1 MKRNPTSPLNLSVLT
16 LLVSVV
22 ASTVLTPDA
31 SANIFDKL
39 KKQIEKAAEDLASG
53 DDLKK
58 EVEKLIDPNKE
69 EKPEEDVRPA
79 NPTAQQGENSQ
90 TVASQSSPQ
99 PNESVKGGS
108 VPDDEAL
115 MWSRQEYFFEQPAYF
130 DSMPFDFG
138 EYRKIPS
145 VDESTFSPLYV
156 STHKGLPRLGVL
168 PNILT
173 GNPTTHYSQSD
184 RNRKRVV
191 AARLKRDNA
200 VYFNLALLD
209 LMEEEATAEN
219 IKVDNSGEPANRQK
233 TARDIYS
240 SLDELYRPRYHIQ
253 SLAAGLLTPKGY
265 ESYFAQPADSV
276 SAKSPNR
283 STISWGGS
291 NPFAARRSFH
301 SFVDEEVPKL
311 KKWSKEIGRNVYV
324 VGSEYVDSYD
334 FKRKGIE
341 LTLRPPK
348 FEEYVMRHYS
358 GPDEK
363 ILNAD
368 GTHKV
373 LLTMESGEAERILE
387 KTKFIYFAI
396 EGELIGIGRGARSGG
411 PYSATNPGTGIE
423 YEITG
428 DTIEV
433 YADELLTQKLCSF
446 DPYTDKVVAIGAGS
460 AGGSSQVSEVR
471 VATPAPGKPASAK
484 GGAGTGGRAG
494 YSDSG
499 NFRTFTAPGS
509 SIKPLTIPVYK
520 GKLCPD
526 LPVALVNRNSP
537 EYSKLGSKERSEA
550 LALFNEIRRSVKF
563 FNLLRNMKIA
573 REYYNPE
580 WLKENFDMKRV
591 PGYGTQMHMAS
602 WFDLAKELAVEGLT
616 EESLPQYFCTDGKCQ
631 PNELRRSAFWGGTRP
646 MSQFAARRAFGEF
659 IDNEM
664 PNFLAWSDQ
673 IDFEAPIVLVGTTRA
688 SDYLFDLGGYVFDL
702 SPISGIHGSSEKFS
716 DLSVFK
722 RRSFANRVAGTVLWE
737 VGEDQAE
744 AVYNRTNRK
753 QLYYIYEVTLKFS
766 EKSYL
771 SGTYD
776 VSVKNIQYDQ
786 ELATDSIQV
795 FTESKLEDHLV
806 TFPIQ

>member
-1 MKRNPTSPLNLSVLT
+1 MKINSTLPRRLSNLVVLFS
-16 LLVSVV
+16 LI
-22 ASTVLTPDA
+22 ASTGFTPEA

-39 KKQIEKAAEDLASG
+39 KKQIEKAAEDLTKG

-69 EKPEEDVRPA
+69 EKPEEVKPVKPGEDPAA
-79 NPTAQQGENSQ
+79 NPQANPSQ
-90 TVASQSSPQ
+90 PSSPQ
-99 PNESVKGGS
+99 PAAKKSGTI
-108 VPDDEAL
+108 PDDDAL
-115 MWSRQEYFFEQPAYF
+115 MWSRQENFFEQAEYF
-130 DSMPFDFG
+130 DSMPFSFG

-145 VDESTFSPLYV
+145 VDENTFRPLYISTF
-156 STHKGLPRLGVL
+156 KGLPRLGEL
-168 PNILT
+168 PKILP
-173 GNPTTHYSQSD
+173 GQASLHYRQAD

-191 AARLKRDNA
+191 AERLKRDNA

-209 LMEEEATAEN
+209 MMAEETTAEN

-233 TARDIYS
+233 SPRDIYTS
-240 SLDELYRPRYHIQ
+240 VDERYVPRYHIQ
-253 SLAAGLLTPKGY
+253 SLAGGLLTPKGY
-265 ESYFAQPADSV
+265 ETYFAQPADSV

-283 STISWGGS
+283 STISWGGT
-291 NPFAARRSFH
+291 NPFAARKSF
-301 SFVDEEVPKL
+301 FTFIDEEVPKL

-324 VGSEYVDSYD
+324 VGSSYIESYD

-341 LTLRPPK
+341 LTLRPPE
-348 FEEYVMRHYS
+348 FEGYVRRHYS
-358 GPDEK
+358 GPDEE

-373 LLTMESGEAERILE
+373 LLTMESGEAERIIG
-387 KTKFIYFAI
+387 KTKFLYYAI
-396 EGELIGIGRGARSGG
+396 EGALIGNGRGARSGG
-411 PYSATNPGTGIE
+411 PFSSTNPGTGIE
-423 YEITG
+423 YEVTG
-428 DTIEV
+428 GAIEV
-433 YADELLTQKLCSF
+433 FADELLTEKLCSF
-446 DPYTDKVVAIGAGS
+446 DPYSDKVVAVGAGS
-460 AGGSSQVSEVR
+460 AGGSSQISEVR
-471 VATPAPGKPASAK
+471 VPSPSLKQSASEKAAI
-484 GGAGTGGRAG
+484 GSRGQAG

-537 EYSKLGSKERSEA
+537 EYSKLGSKERREA
-550 LALFNEIRRSVKF
+550 LDLFNEIRRSVKF

-580 WLKENFDMKRV
+580 WLKENFDMKRT
-591 PGYGTQMHMAS
+591 PGLGGQMHLAS

-616 EESLPQYFCTDGKCQ
+616 KESLPKYFCTDGNCQ
-631 PNELRRSAFWGGTRP
+631 PHELTRTAFWGGARP

-664 PNFLAWSDQ
+664 PAFLAWSDQ
-673 IDFEAPIVLVGTTRA
+673 IDFDAPIVLIGKTRA
-688 SDYLFDLGGYVFDL
+688 SDYLFDLGGYVFDI
-702 SPISGIHGSSEKFS
+702 SPVSGVHGSSDNFRDRS
-716 DLSVFK
+716 IFK
-722 RRSFANRVAGTVLWE
+722 RRSFANQVAGTVLWE
-737 VGEDQAE
+737 VGEDKAE
-744 AVYNRTNRK
+744 DVYNRTNRK
-753 QLYYIYEVTLKFS
+753 ELYYTYEVTLKFS

-786 ELATDSIQV
+786 ELATDSIEM
-795 FTESKLEDHLV
+795 FIGSKLDDHLV
-806 TFPIQ
+806 TFPIE